1 MTLPSKPGQRCRVV
15 GGRQQTN
22 GEGESANMNRIV
34 ETVSLHSQRAGTPEN
49 SFAVWKCKSMDG
61 LPLTTYY
68 GAGPEAD
75 FLAIWLEVIPP
86 ETLPPTHAEVRKAVK
101 A

>member
-1 MTLPSKPGQRCRVV
+1 MTLPHEPKQRCRVV
-15 GGRQQTN
+15 GGRQETN
-22 GEGESANMNRIV
+22 GEGKSSNMDRIV
-34 ETVSLHSQRAGTPEN
+34 ETVSLHAQRAGTPEN
-49 SFAVWKCKSMDG
+49 SFAVWKCKSTDG

-86 ETLPPTHAEVRKAVK
+86 DATPPAALTTDKEITA
-101 A
+101 